1 MLSEVD
7 IAFFK
12 RRIAEVLRDGRPTDW
27 QRQFLTDM
35 LAKIGRQGMRTKL
48 SDKQFAILKR
58 LTNEPNDRPSLQ
70 IVGGYT
76 HQENRPVPRIRAI
89 TQVAPFGA
97 GRLRGP
103 RLSLRNPLRP
113 PRLFRRASSLGRLS
127 ALGGRAIIALV
138 ASMVIVG
145 VIGGIIGSVP
155 DGIDK
160 SPTLPGAVV
169 SGSPVKAKSAGKV
182 TFTITDGD
190 TIKLKDGTRVRLVGF
205 NTPEKFEPQCPAEAA
220 LGNRASARLKELVAG
235 AGTTEVALVR
245 CACKPGTEGTKKCN
259 YGRSCGTLSVD
270 GRDVGR
276 TLIAEGL
283 AVSFICGATGCPP
296 TPRPWCG

>member
-1 MLSEVD
+1 MLTETEL
-7 IAFFK
+7 AFFR
-12 RRIAEVLRDGRPTDW
+12 RRIEEVLREGRPTDW

-76 HQENRPVPRIRAI
+76 HHENHPMPRPRAFSQA
-89 TQVAPFGA
+89 TPFGA

-103 RLSLRNPLRP
+103 RLRLRNPLRP
-113 PRLFRRASSLGRLS
+113 PRLIRRASPLGPLS
-127 ALGGRAIIALV
+127 ALGGKAIVALV
-138 ASMVIVG
+138 ALMVIVG
-145 VIGGIIGSVP
+145 VIGGIIGGAP
-155 DGIDK
+155 DRTDR
-160 SPTLPGAVV
+160 SSTLSSAVDG
-169 SGSPVKAKSAGKV
+169 GSPVKAESAGKA

-190 TIKLKDGTRVRLVGF
+190 TIKLNDGTRVRLVGF
-205 NTPEKFEPQCPAEAA
+205 NTPEKFEPQCSAEAA
-220 LGNRASARLKELVAG
+220 LGNRASSRLKELVAG
-235 AGTTEVALVR
+235 ARTTEVALVR

-270 GRDVGR
+270 GRDVGQ

-283 AVSFICGATGCPP
+283 AVSFICGVTGCPP